1 MAIFGHGKFR
11 LPGFSVQL
19 FISIQYTKLRAR
31 LQLLLPW
38 ISDYV
43 SDYVANKWLRVWGMT
58 DIFEQKNEMYEHIE
72 LARIKY
78 NIFVMQF
85 TVNGMLGGYWS

>member
-1 MAIFGHGKFR
+1 MFGHGKFR

-38 ISDYV
+38 IFCERQKQTRKT
-43 SDYVANKWLRVWGMT
+43 NKWQRVWGMT

-78 NIFVMQF
+78 DIFVMQF